1 MEKLKDYYNAI
12 EANFG
17 WFISVIILFSI
28 VSYLCGL
35 LLDPSMNT
43 KDGWIFKIQEYAA
56 SILKMIG
63 SAGVTAA
70 IFQVI
75 IKSTAFMNVLK
86 DTLDIDKRNWK
97 KYSDNQIKSVLKAI
111 KEAKSF
117 VNISYIDEKESSI
130 KLAKKAFLKQQEEI
144 KKIAQHLRTEEQ
156 NNLLEKNYIIEESRI
171 TKTIIKNGSDISTF
185 ELDIRFFQKGKFFF
199 RMKNWT
205 DSEKIIY
212 PIFEYFE
219 KNDCDKRFFDYSF
232 SSTYFNLIKK
242 EKEIAVERYAK
253 LKTTAT
259 DCSDNKGFKIVF
271 TIDDSFEA
279 NDSLTLSFSTTI
291 KDTYTDENIKRIE
304 SGEDPKPYS
313 STSSPVGVR
322 IITIQEEIYG
332 NTINTAKIRPTLTID
347 EDHIEP
353 TIQGQSIF
361 YKKYQW
367 IIYYK
372 DYQYETITY
381 SVV

>member
-1 MEKLKDYYNAI
+1 VEKLKDYYNAI

-242 EKEIAVERYAK
+242 RKRNCCRKVC
-253 LKTTAT
+253 KTKNY
-259 DCSDNKGFKIVF
+259 C
-271 TIDDSFEA
+271 
-279 NDSLTLSFSTTI
+279 
-291 KDTYTDENIKRIE
+291 Y
-304 SGEDPKPYS
+304 
-313 STSSPVGVR
+313 
-322 IITIQEEIYG
+322 
-332 NTINTAKIRPTLTID
+332 
-347 EDHIEP
+347 
-353 TIQGQSIF
+353 
-361 YKKYQW
+361 
-367 IIYYK
+367 
-372 DYQYETITY
+372 
-381 SVV
+381 